1 MRVKMT
7 YINLRFKRFLVF
19 LLLTACVERIYFD
32 VPLAQ
37 FQTVV
42 EGFISDSLGP
52 YTVKVSKGLNLDGDF
67 SIPVPVQ
74 KAKIKLYD
82 DQGGVEAFAEI
93 SPGVYMTN
101 GLIQGQIGHSYHIT
115 LETPDGNVFASE
127 PEVIYPVGEIED
139 IRFEFDAR
147 TIVEDFGEVQADVFN
162 IFVDAVAGDR
172 DENFIRW
179 RFTGTY
185 KVISNPE
192 LHMVYNPPYTPYKDP
207 RPCSGYV
214 LLGGPGGG
222 ILEKRSD
229 CTCCTCWVNH
239 FEDAPQLSHMQL
251 ISGSQFKNV
260 KVGEVPIT
268 NNTFHEKYML
278 EVEQMSLTRKAFEFF
293 KLIRSQKEG
302 ASSIFHP
309 PSGEIKGN
317 LIPVNNS
324 ENVIGFFWATSIK
337 SKFTF
342 IQRSDIPY
350 PVTPIEFV
358 AEDCRLRWAN
368 SSNIEPKNWE

>member
-1 MRVKMT
+1 MEMIFIKS
-7 YINLRFKRFLVF
+7 RFKWLLVF

-42 EGFISDSLGP
+42 EGFISDSPGP
-52 YTVKVSKGLNLDGDF
+52 YTVKITNGLNLDGDF
-67 SIPVPVQ
+67 SNPAPVQ
-74 KAKIKLYD
+74 NAKIKLYD
-82 DQGGVEAFAEI
+82 DQGGVEAFTEI

-101 GLIQGQIGHSYHIT
+101 GLIHGQVGHSYHII
-115 LETPDGNVFASE
+115 LETPDGNMFKSE
-127 PEVIYPVGEIED
+127 PDMINHVGEIED
-139 IRFEFDAR
+139 VRFEFEAR
-147 TIVEDFGEVQADVFN
+147 TVVEDFGEINADVFN
-162 IFVDAVAGDR
+162 IFVDAEAGGTDS
-172 DENFIRW
+172 DEKFVRW

-185 KVISNPE
+185 RIISNPE

-207 RPCSGYV
+207 RPCSGYILV
-214 LLGGPGGG
+214 SGPGGG
-222 ILEKRSD
+222 LLERRGD

-239 FEDAPQLSHMQL
+239 FENSPQLSDLQL
-251 ISGSQFKNV
+251 VDDGQFRNV
-260 KVGEVPIT
+260 KVGEVPIS
-268 NNTFHEKYML
+268 NNTFHDKYMV
-278 EVEQMSLTRKAFEFF
+278 EVEQMSLSKRAFDFF

-302 ASSIFHP
+302 ASSLFQP

-324 ENVIGFFWATSIK
+324 ENVIGLFWATSVK
-337 SKFTF
+337 TKVKF

-350 PVTPIEFV
+350 PVTPIEFI